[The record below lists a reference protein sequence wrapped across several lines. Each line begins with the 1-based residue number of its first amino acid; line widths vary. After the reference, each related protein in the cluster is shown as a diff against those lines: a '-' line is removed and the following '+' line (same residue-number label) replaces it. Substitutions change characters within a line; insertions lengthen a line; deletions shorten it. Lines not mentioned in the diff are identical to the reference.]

1 MDIMTNLEIK
11 ERIDFLNKQ
20 IEKFLSPN
28 KFTLN
33 NVILELQKEIWELQ
47 EECNHEYKEGYCEY
61 CYKAEE

>member
-1 MDIMTNLEIK
+1 MTDIQRK

-20 IEKFLSPN
+20 IEQFLTPN

-33 NVILELQKEIWELQ
+33 NVILDIQKEIWELQ
-47 EECNHEYKEGYCEY
+47 NSCNHKYNEGYCEY

>member
-1 MDIMTNLEIK
+1 MTDIQRK

-20 IEKFLSPN
+20 IEQFLAPN

-33 NVILELQKEIWELQ
+33 NVILDIQKEIWELQ
-47 EECNHEYKEGYCEY
+47 NSCNHKYNEGYCEY